1 MLAVTIVI
9 GIAAASLA
17 VAAAV
22 IAHCPSVQQE
32 LYSSFSSLHS
42 NTSLH
47 PNNSIPKRSLH
58 SQLQVLRKA
67 AKTRETEYIQA
78 FRSKCDL
85 ARIMPRYAWVH
96 VPKAGTSF
104 GATLLHAHNP
114 RLPLSIGFPVC
125 EHSGTMPLDI
135 EMCRGISP
143 FVSAPTLTERSCTRS
158 LATRARSGPRGKQS
172 DSPATTRSVTRRI
185 SSSKAT
191 SSACFA
197 SPSHA
202 SPRPSRGLER
212 SGRTRS

>member
-1 MLAVTIVI
+1 M
-9 GIAAASLA
+9 
-17 VAAAV
+17 
-22 IAHCPSVQQE
+22 
-32 LYSSFSSLHS
+32 
-42 NTSLH
+42 
-47 PNNSIPKRSLH
+47 
-58 SQLQVLRKA
+58 LRKA

-125 EHSGTMPLDI
+125 EHSGTMTLDI

-185 SSSKAT
+185 SS
-191 SSACFA
+191 
-197 SPSHA
+197 
-202 SPRPSRGLER
+202 RRLGLGLRVVWKGAGER
-212 SGRTRS
+212 AAERL